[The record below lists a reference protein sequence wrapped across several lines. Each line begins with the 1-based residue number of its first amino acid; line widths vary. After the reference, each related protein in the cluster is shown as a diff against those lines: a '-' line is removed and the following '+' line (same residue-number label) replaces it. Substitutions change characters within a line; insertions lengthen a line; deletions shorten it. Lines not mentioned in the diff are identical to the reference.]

1 MFLSPRNFSYLAIV
15 AMLSGCVAVA
25 KGEPEGT
32 EVNRDHANLHCELE
46 QNKQQPDLTNPLA
59 IDIHIDGSG
68 SMLGYI
74 NQENSSYIQALKLLD
89 STLGLSSRD
98 SQLTVKYYRSGD
110 YQHQAKGLTRSEF
123 RKAHKSEFY
132 DGKNP
137 AFPAVS
143 SDLGSLIT
151 KPKNSDR
158 LTVIVTDLEQNDGD
172 VNLIANKIKENY
184 FNSKDKN
191 YAVGIWAVKSEF
203 NGTVYSASDADKKFN
218 YNTEGKTSKQYRP
231 FYILFLGD
239 YQDITNYFDKLAKEQ
254 GNLSDYATAYP
265 SDRSKFVIF
274 SPNNLLADVSY
285 LNSPLNLSSYL
296 VAPNL
301 LHNGNVSVEKNNQP
315 IELLEIKNKNAD
327 ALEVKYQLP
336 LKQINHTLSAD
347 PNDLKVAI
355 DISAFDKFN
364 KQQFKQAPAAEKALD
379 FKDWQIN
386 DNQLEFVTTINPKN
400 FTESNIY
407 YFKVDVTAKDLQKPD
422 WWNEWNLNSGSD
434 GSKTSNLY
442 GFMNSLKNIT
452 LNSMNES
459 TLTIG
464 RLCYAIQK
472 D

>member
-1 MFLSPRNFSYLAIV
+1 MFLFKRNISYLAIV
-15 AMLSGCVAVA
+15 GMLSGCVAVA

-32 EVNRDHANLHCELE
+32 PVNGDYANLHCELE
-46 QNKQQPDLTNPLA
+46 QKDQQAELTNPLA
-59 IDIHIDGSG
+59 IDVNIDGSG

-89 STLGLSSRD
+89 STLNLSSRR
-98 SQLTVKYYRSGD
+98 SPSTVKYYRSGD

-123 RKAHKSEFY
+123 RKANKSDFY
-132 DGKNP
+132 DGTNST
-137 AFPAVS
+137 FPAVS

-158 LTVIVTDLEQNDGD
+158 LTVIITDLEQNDGD

-184 FNSKDKN
+184 FNSQDNN

-203 NGTVYSASDADKKFN
+203 NGTVYSASDANKKFN
-218 YNTEGKTSKQYRP
+218 YNTVGKTSKQYRP

-239 YQDITNYFDKLAKEQ
+239 YQDITNYFDKLAKEE
-254 GNLSDYATAYP
+254 GNL
-265 SDRSKFVIF
+265 SDRSKFLIF
-274 SPNNLLADVSY
+274 SPHNLVADVSY
-285 LNSPLNLSSYL
+285 LNSPLNLSSDL
-296 VAPNL
+296 AAPSL
-301 LHNGNVSVEKNNQP
+301 LNNGDVSVEKNNQP

-327 ALEVKYQLP
+327 ALEVKYQIP

-355 DISAFDKFN
+355 DVSEFDKFN
-364 KQQFKQAPAAEKALD
+364 KQQFKQAPAAAKALN
-379 FKDWQIN
+379 FKDWQIDN
-386 DNQLEFVTTINPKN
+386 NQLNFVTTINPN
-400 FTESNIY
+400 NLTESNIY

-422 WWNEWNLNSGSD
+422 WWSEWNLNSGSD
-434 GSKTSNLY
+434 GSKTSNLSD
-442 GFMNSLKNIT
+442 FMNSLKNIT

-459 TLTIG
+459 GSTIG
-464 RLCYAIQK
+464 RLCYAVQK

>member
-1 MFLSPRNFSYLAIV
+1 MFLFNRNIIYLAILSI
-15 AMLSGCVAVA
+15 LSGCVAVA

-32 EVNRDHANLHCELE
+32 LVNDDHANLHCELE
-46 QNKQQPDLTNPLA
+46 QVKQKPELTNPLA
-59 IDIHIDGSG
+59 IDVNVDGSG

-74 NQENSSYIQALKLLD
+74 NQENSSYIQALELLD
-89 STLGLSSRD
+89 STLNLSGSR
-98 SQLTVKYYRSGD
+98 SKSTVKYYRSGD
-110 YQHQAKGLTRSEF
+110 YQHQAKELTRSEF
-123 RKAHKSEFY
+123 RKAEKADFY
-132 DGKNP
+132 NGTNP
-137 AFPAVS
+137 IFPAVS
-143 SDLGSLIT
+143 SDLGSLIA

-158 LTVIVTDLEQNDGD
+158 LTVVVTDLEQNDGD

-184 FNSKDKN
+184 FNSKDNN

-203 NGTVYSASDADKKFN
+203 NGTVYSASDANKKFN

-239 YQDITNYFDKLAKEQ
+239 YQDIANYFDKLEKEQ
-254 GNLSDYATAYP
+254 GNLSDRT
-265 SDRSKFVIF
+265 KFSIF
-274 SPNNLLADVSY
+274 SPHNLVADVSY
-285 LNSPLNLSSYL
+285 LTSPLNLSSDL
-296 VAPNL
+296 ATPNL
-301 LHNGNVSVEKNNQP
+301 LHNGDVSVEKNNQP
-315 IELLEIKNKNAD
+315 IELLEIINKDAD

-355 DISAFDKFN
+355 DVSAFDKFN
-364 KQQFKQAPAAEKALD
+364 KQQFKQVPAAEKALN

-386 DNQLEFVTTINPKN
+386 SNQLEFTTSISPNN
-400 FTESNIY
+400 FPESNIY
-407 YFKVDVTAKDLQKPD
+407 YLAVDVVAKDLQKPD
-422 WWNEWNLNSGSD
+422 WWSEWNLSSGSD

-452 LNSMNES
+452 LNSMDES

-464 RLCYAIQK
+464 RLCYAVQK

>member
-1 MFLSPRNFSYLAIV
+1 MFLFKKNLSYLAIV

-32 EVNRDHANLHCELE
+32 AVNGDYANLHCELE
-46 QNKQQPDLTNPLA
+46 QNKQQTELTNPLA
-59 IDIHIDGSG
+59 IDFHIDGSG

-74 NQENSSYIQALKLLD
+74 NQENSSYVQALKLLD

-110 YQHQAKGLTRSEF
+110 YQHQAKELNRSEF

-137 AFPAVS
+137 VFPAVS

-172 VNLIANKIKENY
+172 VNLITNKIKENY

-191 YAVGIWAVKSEF
+191 YAVGIWAVRSEF
-203 NGTVYSASDADKKFN
+203 NGTVYSTSDADKKFN

-239 YQDITNYFDKLAKEQ
+239 YQDIANYFDKLAKEQ
-254 GNLSDYATAYP
+254 GNLSD
-265 SDRSKFVIF
+265 RSKFLIF
-274 SPNNLLADVSY
+274 SPHNLVADLSY
-285 LNSPLNLSSYL
+285 LNSPLNLSSDL
-296 VAPNL
+296 AAPSL
-301 LHNGNVSVEKNNQP
+301 LNNGDVSVEKNNQP
-315 IELLEIKNKNAD
+315 IELLEIKNENAD

-336 LKQINHTLSAD
+336 LKQINHTLSAEPD
-347 PNDLKVAI
+347 DLKVTI
-355 DISAFDKFN
+355 DVSAFDKFN
-364 KQQFKQAPAAEKALD
+364 KQQFKQAPAAAKALD

-422 WWNEWNLNSGSD
+422 WWSEWNLNSGSD
-434 GSKTSNLY
+434 GAKTSNLY

-452 LNSMNES
+452 LNSMDES

>member
-1 MFLSPRNFSYLAIV
+1 MFLFSRNFSYLAIV
-15 AMLSGCVAVA
+15 AMLSGCVSVA

-32 EVNRDHANLHCELE
+32 AANGDHANLHCELE
-46 QNKQQPDLTNPLA
+46 QNKQQTELTNPLA
-59 IDIHIDGSG
+59 VDFHIDGSG

-74 NQENSSYIQALKLLD
+74 NRENSSYIQALKLLD
-89 STLGLSSRD
+89 STLSLSSRP
-98 SQLTVKYYRSGD
+98 SQATVKYYRSGD

-123 RKAHKSEFY
+123 LKAHKSEFY

-143 SDLGSLIT
+143 SDLSSLIT

-184 FNSKDKN
+184 FNSKDEN

-218 YNTEGKTSKQYRP
+218 YNTEEKTSKQYRP
-231 FYILFLGD
+231 FYILFLGH
-239 YQDITNYFDKLAKEQ
+239 YQDIANYFDKLAKEQ
-254 GNLSDYATAYP
+254 GNLSDRT
-265 SDRSKFVIF
+265 KFVIF
-274 SPNNLLADVSY
+274 SPHNLLADVSY
-285 LNSPLNLSSYL
+285 LSSPVNLSSDL
-296 VAPNL
+296 AAPNL
-301 LHNGNVSVEKNNQP
+301 LHNGDVSVEKNNQP
-315 IELLEIKNKNAD
+315 IELLEIKNKNVD
-327 ALEVKYQLP
+327 ALEVEYQLP

-355 DISAFDKFN
+355 DVTAFDKFN
-364 KQQFKQAPAAEKALD
+364 KQQFKQAPAAAKALD
-379 FKDWQIN
+379 FKNWQIN
-386 DNQLEFVTTINPKN
+386 DNQLNFITTINPKN
-400 FTESNIY
+400 LTESNVY

-422 WWNEWNLNSGSD
+422 WWSEWNLSSGND
-434 GSKTSNLY
+434 GAKTSNLY

-464 RLCYAIQK
+464 RLCYAIQN

>member
-89 STLGLSSRD
+89 STLALSSRH
-98 SQLTVKYYRSGD
+98 SQPTVKYYRSGD
-110 YQHQAKGLTRSEF
+110 YQHQAKELTRSEF

-464 RLCYAIQK
+464 RLCYAVQK

>member
-1 MFLSPRNFSYLAIV
+1 MFLFKRNIINLAIV

-32 EVNRDHANLHCELE
+32 PVNDDHANLHCELE
-46 QNKQQPDLTNPLA
+46 RNKQQAELTNPLT
-59 IDIHIDGSG
+59 IDMNIDGSG

-74 NQENSSYIQALKLLD
+74 NQENSSYVQALNLLD
-89 STLGLSSRD
+89 STLSLSSRH
-98 SQLTVKYYRSGD
+98 SQPTVKYYRSGD
-110 YQHQAKGLTRSEF
+110 YQHQSKGLTRSEF
-123 RKAHKSEFY
+123 RKANKAEFY
-132 DGKNP
+132 NGKSSD
-137 AFPAVS
+137 FPAVS
-143 SDLGSLIT
+143 SDLSSLIT

-172 VNLIANKIKENY
+172 VNLIANKIKQNY
-184 FNSKDKN
+184 FNSKDNN
-191 YAVGIWAVKSEF
+191 YSVGIWAVKSEF

-231 FYILFLGD
+231 FYVLFLGH
-239 YQDITNYFDKLAKEQ
+239 YQDIANYFDKLAKEQ
-254 GNLSDYATAYP
+254 GNLA
-265 SDRSKFVIF
+265 DRSKFLIF
-274 SPNNLLADVSY
+274 SPHNLVADVSY
-285 LNSPLNLSSYL
+285 LNSPLNLSSDL
-296 VAPNL
+296 AAPNL
-301 LHNGNVSVEKNNQP
+301 LHNGDVSVEKNNQP
-315 IELLEIKNKNAD
+315 IELLEIQNKNAD

-355 DISAFDKFN
+355 DVSAFDKFN
-364 KQQFKQAPAAEKALD
+364 KQQFKQAPAAAKALS
-379 FKDWQIN
+379 FKDWQIDN
-386 DNQLEFVTTINPKN
+386 NQLNFVTTIDPNN
-400 FTESNIY
+400 FTESNVY

-422 WWNEWNLNSGSD
+422 WWSEWNLNSGSD

>member
-1 MFLSPRNFSYLAIV
+1 MFLFNRNIIYLAII

-32 EVNRDHANLHCELE
+32 PTNGDYANLHCELE
-46 QNKQQPDLTNPLA
+46 QNKQQTDLTNSLA
-59 IDIHIDGSG
+59 IDFQIDASG

-89 STLGLSSRD
+89 STLSLSSRP
-98 SQLTVKYYRSGD
+98 SQATVKYYRSGD
-110 YQHQAKGLTRSEF
+110 DRHQAKELTRSEF
-123 RKAHKSEFY
+123 RKANKSEFY
-132 DGKNP
+132 NGGNP
-137 AFPAVS
+137 NFPAVS

-158 LTVIVTDLEQNDGD
+158 LTIIVTDLEQNDGD

-184 FNSKDKN
+184 FNSKDNN

-203 NGTVYSASDADKKFN
+203 NGTVYSASDANKKFN

-231 FYILFLGD
+231 FYVLFLGH
-239 YQDITNYFDKLAKEQ
+239 YQDIANYFDKLEKEQ
-254 GNLSDYATAYP
+254 ENL
-265 SDRSKFVIF
+265 SDRSKFLIF
-274 SPNNLLADVSY
+274 SPHNLVADVSY
-285 LNSPLNLSSYL
+285 LNSPLNLSSDL
-296 VAPNL
+296 AAPNL
-301 LHNGNVSVEKNNQP
+301 LHNGDVSVEKNNQP
-315 IELLEIKNKNAD
+315 IELLEIKNKNSD
-327 ALEVKYQLP
+327 ALEVEYQLP
-336 LKQINHTLSAD
+336 LKQINHTLLAD

-355 DISAFDKFN
+355 DVSAFDKFN
-364 KQQFKQAPAAEKALD
+364 KQQFKESPAAAKALS
-379 FKDWQIN
+379 FKDWQIDN
-386 DNQLEFVTTINPKN
+386 NQLEFVTTINPKN
-400 FTESNIY
+400 FTESNVY

-422 WWNEWNLNSGSD
+422 WWSEWNLNSGSD

-442 GFMNSLKNIT
+442 SFMNSLKNIT
-452 LNSMNES
+452 FNSMNES